1 MINEEELNKLAAKIV
16 KLIFDKQEEYEN
28 QFKHD
33 IENMLESQE
42 DLYLTSMTKEEMAL
56 QRIETYKL
64 ELKQSLAMEDY
75 ARAQTI
81 TDKIEEIKIKFK
93 L

>member
-1 MINEEELNKLAAKIV
+1 MINEEELDKLAAKIV

-28 QFKHD
+28 QFKQD
-33 IENMLESQE
+33 IENMLVSEE
-42 DLYLTSMTKEEMAL
+42 DLYLTAMTKEEMAL

-64 ELKQSLAMEDY
+64 ELKQCLKMEDY
-75 ARAQTI
+75 TRAQAI

>member
-1 MINEEELNKLAAKIV
+1 
-16 KLIFDKQEEYEN
+16 
-28 QFKHD
+28 
-33 IENMLESQE
+33 MLESQE